1 MLQTAASAPPRSF
14 RSPQLVMS
22 EQQELRSFSLLP
34 QLMFLRKLSWRLG
47 DDEDNSLASTA
58 EQCAGGE
65 LPTSAAMRPGEE
77 LTAGGRERGLPDPLV
92 DWLDSEEMDFL
103 LAPRPLQPPE
113 DENEREEEE
122 VKDGGGGGDE
132 GVLTVNTWRRGGSLW
147 SRC

>member
-1 MLQTAASAPPRSF
+1 
-14 RSPQLVMS
+14 
-22 EQQELRSFSLLP
+22 
-34 QLMFLRKLSWRLG
+34 
-47 DDEDNSLASTA
+47 
-58 EQCAGGE
+58 
-65 LPTSAAMRPGEE
+65 MRPGEE

-132 GVLTVNTWRRGGSLW
+132 GVLTVNIWRRGGSLW